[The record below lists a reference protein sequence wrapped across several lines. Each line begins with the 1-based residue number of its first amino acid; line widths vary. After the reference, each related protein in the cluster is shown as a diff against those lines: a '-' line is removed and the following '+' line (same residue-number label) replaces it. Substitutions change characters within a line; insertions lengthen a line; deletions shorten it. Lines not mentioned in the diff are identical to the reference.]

1 MTRPAEGDGRHRA
14 DDAVHDDEAIET
26 VRSEQRAV
34 VGTAT
39 RVTGRVRLEKRV
51 VEEERTITVRLRH
64 EQVRT
69 VRLDAD
75 GAEVTPDGAGLRAT
89 PWVVLHEERPVISTV
104 VVPVERV
111 RLVVAAVPGSSSETI
126 ALSRE
131 VVEVEVEVDGAPD

>member
-1 MTRPAEGDGRHRA
+1 MIDPAEGVGRHRA
-14 DDAVHDDEAIET
+14 ADAVET
-26 VRSEQRAV
+26 IRSEERAV

-39 RVTGRVRLEKRV
+39 RVTGRARLEKRI

-64 EQVRT
+64 EQVRA
-69 VRLDAD
+69 VHLDAD
-75 GAEVTPDGAGLRAT
+75 GAEVLPDATGARAT

-111 RLVVAAVPGSSSETI
+111 RLVAAPVLGSSQRTI

-131 VVEVEVEVDGAPD
+131 VVDVEDGSGDPLG